1 MKKLFVAVLIVLF
14 GTQSFSQDLN
24 KGLKAYNAGDY
35 ATALKEWKPLAEEG
49 NARAQHNLGVMYQ
62 LGRGFLEDAT
72 EAVKWYRLSA
82 EQGYAEAQY
91 NLGNMYRKGN
101 GVLKDYTEVLKW
113 WRLSA
118 EQGNTYAQH
127 NLGVMYQQG
136 KGVLQDNVTAHMW
149 YDIALTNGREKAVE
163 WRDKVAGLMTA
174 DAIEKATTM
183 ARKCMTTNYK
193 KCGD

>member
-1 MKKLFVAVLIVLF
+1 VKKLFVAVLIVLF

-62 LGRGFLEDAT
+62 LGRG
-72 EAVKWYRLSA
+72 
-82 EQGYAEAQY
+82 
-91 NLGNMYRKGN
+91 
-101 GVLKDYTEVLKW
+101 
-113 WRLSA
+113 
-118 EQGNTYAQH
+118 
-127 NLGVMYQQG
+127 
-136 KGVLQDNVTAHMW
+136 VLQNNVTAHMW
-149 YDIALTNGREKAVE
+149 YNIALANGREKAVE

-174 DAIEKATTM
+174 DAIEIATAM